1 MQQQIRMAATVPPAI
16 AALLEPF
23 EVLPAL
29 F

>member
-1 MQQQIRMAATVPPAI
+1 MQQQRRMQATVPPAI